1 MTNFLSAII
10 IFSCLLSNVASA
22 KTVALQVVLHE
33 ILNNSNVKK
42 SAEYSLKASE
52 GEALEADKHWLPTL
66 YLDSSFYKTND
77 PTKTFIGNLYQRSIR
92 QSDFEQSVI
101 NKTVNGT
108 YSKSAIGVNLP
119 LYEGGAGVA
128 NREIAKNMV
137 VAKKFDLKQSEI
149 NQYAYATANYIALVS
164 LQEQKI
170 RLKKITK
177 NIDEILKKY
186 ALGNKKNQV
195 GYSGLLILQVSEN
208 KTKSFIIDN
217 EEKTKALYAT
227 LRELGFASEIDWS
240 VNNLPVNDYLDK
252 YLKFELEPDSSFKI
266 SALKAKVDAD
276 KNKEK
281 IENGKNLPKLNLFA
295 ENYVF
300 NGDRST
306 QNGYTAGL
314 NLRWN
319 FFDPLSYNAGSIAS
333 NNSNSSRYE
342 FLAQQQNERV
352 EIEFLNS
359 QINAL
364 TQAVRLA
371 SRNDE
376 LMFKNV
382 VVSQELFKN
391 GAIVAS
397 NLSDAIMKYLDNF
410 VYFANAQ
417 MQLIDLYSKKVSK
430 QKIDINHALNQ

>member
-10 IFSCLLSNVASA
+10 IFSCLFSNVASA

-101 NKTVNGT
+101 NKTANGT
-108 YSKSAIGVNLP
+108 YSKSAVGVNLP

-128 NREIAKNMV
+128 NRDIAKNMV
-137 VAKKFDLKQSEI
+137 VAKKYDLRQAEI

-170 RLKKITK
+170 RLKKIAK

-227 LRELGFASEIDWS
+227 LRELGFTSEIDWS
-240 VNNLPVNDYLDK
+240 VNNLPVNDYLNK
-252 YLKFELEPDSSFKI
+252 YLKFELESDSSFKI

-319 FFDPLSYNAGSIAS
+319 FFDPLSYNSGSIAS

-342 FLAQQQNERV
+342 FLAQQQNERA

-371 SRNDE
+371 SKNDE

-382 VVSQELFKN
+382 AVSQELFKN

>member
-1 MTNFLSAII
+1 
-10 IFSCLLSNVASA
+10 LLSNVASA

-101 NKTVNGT
+101 NKTVNGA
-108 YSKSAIGVNLP
+108 YSKSAVGVNLP

-170 RLKKITK
+170 RLKKIAK

>member
-1 MTNFLSAII
+1 MTNFLSVII

-22 KTVALQVVLHE
+22 KTVALHDVLHE

-52 GEALEADKHWLPTL
+52 SEALEADKHWLPTL

-77 PTKTFIGNLYQRSIR
+77 PTKNFIGNLYQRSIR
-92 QSDFEQSVI
+92 QSDFEQNVI
-101 NKTVNGT
+101 NKTANGT
-108 YSKSAIGVNLP
+108 YSKSAVGVNLP
-119 LYEGGAGVA
+119 LYEGGAGIA
-128 NREIAKNMV
+128 NRDIAKNMV
-137 VAKKFDLKQSEI
+137 VAKKYDLKQVEI
-149 NQYAYATANYIALVS
+149 NQYAYATSNYIALVS

-170 RLKKITK
+170 RLKKIAK

-240 VNNLPVNDYLDK
+240 VNNLPVNDYLNK
-252 YLKFELEPDSSFKI
+252 YLKFELETDSSFKI

-342 FLAQQQNERV
+342 FLAQQQNERA

-364 TQAVRLA
+364 TQAVSLA
-371 SRNDE
+371 SKNDE

-417 MQLIDLYSKKVSK
+417 MELIDLYSKKVSK
-430 QKIDINHALNQ
+430 QKIDINHVLNQ

>member
-10 IFSCLLSNVASA
+10 IFSCLLINVASA
-22 KTVALQVVLHE
+22 KTVALQDVLHE

-52 GEALEADKHWLPTL
+52 GEVLEADKHWLPTL

-77 PTKTFIGNLYQRSIR
+77 PTKNFIGNLYQRSIR
-92 QSDFEQSVI
+92 QSDFEQNVI
-101 NKTVNGT
+101 NKTANGT
-108 YSKSAIGVNLP
+108 YSKSAVGVNLP
-119 LYEGGAGVA
+119 LYEGGAGIA
-128 NREIAKNMV
+128 NRDIAKNMV
-137 VAKKFDLKQSEI
+137 VAKKYDLKQVEI

-170 RLKKITK
+170 RLKKIAK
-177 NIDEILKKY
+177 NIDEILKNY

-240 VNNLPVNDYLDK
+240 VNNLPVNDYLNK

-342 FLAQQQNERV
+342 FLAQQQNERA

-371 SRNDE
+371 SKNDE

-430 QKIDINHALNQ
+430 QKIDINHVLNQ

>member
-1 MTNFLSAII
+1 MTNFFSAII
-10 IFSCLLSNVASA
+10 LFSCLLSNVASA
-22 KTVALQVVLHE
+22 KTVALQDVLRE

-101 NKTVNGT
+101 NKTANGA
-108 YSKSAIGVNLP
+108 YSKSAVGVNLP
-119 LYEGGAGVA
+119 LYEGGVGIA

-149 NQYAYATANYIALVS
+149 NQYAYASANYIALVS

-170 RLKKITK
+170 RLKKIAK

-186 ALGNKKNQV
+186 SLGNKKNQV
-195 GYSGLLILQVSEN
+195 GYSGLLILQVAEN

-217 EEKTKALYAT
+217 EEKTKALYVT

-266 SALKAKVDAD
+266 SALKAKVEAD

-319 FFDPLSYNAGSIAS
+319 FFDPLSYNAGSIAL

-342 FLAQQQNERV
+342 FLAQQQNERA

-371 SRNDE
+371 SKNDE

-382 VVSQELFKN
+382 AVSQELFKN

>member
-1 MTNFLSAII
+1 MTNFLSVII

-22 KTVALQVVLHE
+22 KTVALHDVLHE

-77 PTKTFIGNLYQRSIR
+77 PTKNFIGNLYQRSIR
-92 QSDFEQSVI
+92 QSDFEQNVI
-101 NKTVNGT
+101 NKTANGT
-108 YSKSAIGVNLP
+108 YSKSAVGVNLP
-119 LYEGGAGVA
+119 LYEGGAGIA
-128 NREIAKNMV
+128 NRDIAKNMV
-137 VAKKFDLKQSEI
+137 VAKKYDLKQVEI

-170 RLKKITK
+170 RLKKIAK

-240 VNNLPVNDYLDK
+240 VNNLPVNDYLNK
-252 YLKFELEPDSSFKI
+252 YLKFELESDSSFKI
-266 SALKAKVDAD
+266 SALKAKVGAD

-319 FFDPLSYNAGSIAS
+319 FFDPLTYNAGSIAS

-342 FLAQQQNERV
+342 FMAQQQNERA

-371 SRNDE
+371 SKNDE

-417 MQLIDLYSKKVSK
+417 MELIDLYSKKVSK
-430 QKIDINHALNQ
+430 QKIDINHVLNQ

>member
-10 IFSCLLSNVASA
+10 IFSCLLINVASA
-22 KTVALQVVLHE
+22 KTVALQDVLHE

-42 SAEYSLKASE
+42 SAEYSVKASE

-77 PTKTFIGNLYQRSIR
+77 PTKNFIGNLYQRSIR
-92 QSDFEQSVI
+92 QSDFEQNVI
-101 NKTVNGT
+101 NKTANGT
-108 YSKSAIGVNLP
+108 YSKSAVGVNLP
-119 LYEGGAGVA
+119 LYEGGVGIA
-128 NREIAKNMV
+128 NRDIAKNMV
-137 VAKKFDLKQSEI
+137 VAKKYDLKQVEI

-170 RLKKITK
+170 RLKKIAK
-177 NIDEILKKY
+177 NIDEILKNY

-240 VNNLPVNDYLDK
+240 VNNLPVNDYLNK

-342 FLAQQQNERV
+342 FLAQQQNERA

-371 SRNDE
+371 SKNDE

-382 VVSQELFKN
+382 MVSQELFKN

-430 QKIDINHALNQ
+430 QKIDINHVLNQ

>member
-1 MTNFLSAII
+1 
-10 IFSCLLSNVASA
+10 
-22 KTVALQVVLHE
+22 
-33 ILNNSNVKK
+33 
-42 SAEYSLKASE
+42 
-52 GEALEADKHWLPTL
+52 
-66 YLDSSFYKTND
+66 
-77 PTKTFIGNLYQRSIR
+77 
-92 QSDFEQSVI
+92 
-101 NKTVNGT
+101 
-108 YSKSAIGVNLP
+108 
-119 LYEGGAGVA
+119 
-128 NREIAKNMV
+128 MV
-137 VAKKFDLKQSEI
+137 VAKKYDLRQAEI

-170 RLKKITK
+170 RLKKIAK

-227 LRELGFASEIDWS
+227 LRELGFTSEIDWS
-240 VNNLPVNDYLDK
+240 VNNLPVNDYLNK

-319 FFDPLSYNAGSIAS
+319 FFDPLSYNSGSIAS

-342 FLAQQQNERV
+342 FLAQQQNERT

-371 SRNDE
+371 SKNDE

-382 VVSQELFKN
+382 AVSQELFKN